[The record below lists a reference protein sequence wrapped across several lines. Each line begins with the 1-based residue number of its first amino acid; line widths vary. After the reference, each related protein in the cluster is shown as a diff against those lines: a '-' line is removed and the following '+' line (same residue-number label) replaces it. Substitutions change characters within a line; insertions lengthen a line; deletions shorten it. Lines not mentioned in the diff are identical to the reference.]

1 MGQPTILVVD
11 DESFFRKVFS
21 DILVKEGCYQIET
34 ADSGV
39 AALERLEQTNFDL
52 ILSDLNMPEVT
63 GLDLLRISRKLDPP
77 PEFIL
82 ATSHASVEV
91 AVQALKNG
99 ARDYLLKP
107 CSPDQLKHAVKTCL
121 EQRNLLDENNLL
133 RDQIRLYQKGQTLAT
148 QLDVSLLMDDAL
160 TALRQELGETR
171 GCAFFTENE
180 QVTLTG
186 HCPDLGEEDARA
198 LFDHISAMN
207 LRTGRFL
214 QLHAEQLNS
223 LKNKPADL
231 RTLWVL
237 PLEKGDEFQ
246 SMILL
251 VNPVGAEMPDREPG
265 KNLEFLADQ
274 IHLGFKNA
282 CRYEGARGLIYSD
295 DLTGLHNFRYLQIA
309 LEQEIRR
316 AERYELEFSVVFIDL
331 DLFKDVNDTYG
342 HLVGS
347 DLLRKVAAQL
357 KTCIRDAD
365 LLFRYGGDEFTA
377 LLSETGSEGA
387 AIVSERFRQAIEA
400 ITYLTASGK
409 TCQITATVGYATYP
423 LHARTQLEL
432 IDLADRAMYQGKQE
446 RNVTRSADH
455 LPAD

>member
-11 DESFFRKVFS
+11 DESFFRKVFT
-21 DILVKEGCYQIET
+21 DILVAEGRYQVET
-34 ADSGV
+34 VDSGV

-52 ILSDLNMPEVT
+52 ILSDLNMPEVN
-63 GLDLLRISRKLDPP
+63 GLDLLRLSRKLDPP

-82 ATSHASVEV
+82 ATSHASVEI

-107 CSPDQLKHAVKTCL
+107 CSPDQLKHAVKACL
-121 EQRNLLDENNLL
+121 DQRSLLDENNLL

-171 GCAFFTENE
+171 GCAFFTEND
-180 QVTLTG
+180 QITLTG
-186 HCPDLGEEDARA
+186 HCPNLAEDEARV
-198 LFDHISAMN
+198 LFDHITATTGES
-207 LRTGRFL
+207 GRFIL
-214 QLHAEQLNS
+214 LSGDELETMES
-223 LKNKPADL
+223 GPADL
-231 RTLWVL
+231 RTVWAL
-237 PLEKGDEFQ
+237 PLKKGDEFQ

-251 VNPVGAEMPDREPG
+251 INPVGAEMPGTVPG
-265 KNLEFLADQ
+265 KSLEFLADQ

-295 DLTGLHNFRYLQIA
+295 DLTGLHNYRYLQIA

-347 DLLRKVAAQL
+347 DLLKKVAAQL

-387 AIVSERFRQAIEA
+387 AVVSERFRKAIEE
-400 ITYLTASGK
+400 ITYLTASGEA
-409 TCQITATVGYATYP
+409 CQITATVGYATFP
-423 LHARTQLEL
+423 LHAKTQLEL
-432 IDLADRAMYQGKQE
+432 IDLADKAMYQGKQE
-446 RNVTRSADH
+446 RNVTRSADQV
-455 LPAD
+455 PAD